1 MDPAKFSR
9 KLWCMRQQLILILTP
24 LVLLPVLF
32 VVPPKE
38 GKCLY
43 VVLLMALY
51 WCTEALPLAVTAM
64 LPVCLFPTMG
74 ILPSKKVCPQYF
86 LETNFLFL
94 SGLVMASAI
103 EEWGLHRRIALK
115 VLKIVGVKPAWL
127 ILGMMVT
134 SSFLSMWLSNTATT
148 AMMLPIANAI
158 LESLFGNLEALKENC
173 KVKSDPEG
181 DSQVK
186 MYVLPSEKQILT
198 TDDKSVWTDRSEKKN
213 LEEIRK
219 EAEYQIRVWK
229 GFLICIPYAASIGG
243 TATLTGTAPN
253 LILVGQLKSYFPEC
267 DLINFGSWFVFAF
280 PLMLLFLILGWIWIA
295 FLYGGLN
302 TRLCISKHDERAAA
316 EAKAKTVIDED
327 YKKLGPI
334 KFAEGSIA
342 FFFILFAILLFTR
355 DPKFVTGWSIFFTK
369 GYVSDAVTG
378 VIIISFLFF
387 FPSQRPSSRWWF
399 DPRASNTPY
408 VPLLSWRKAQECVP
422 WNIILL
428 LGGGFAMAKGCEESG
443 LAVWIGSHLEPLAQ
457 VPSAVAVM
465 LITAFIACFTEFAS
479 NTATII
485 IFLPVIA
492 ELAIR
497 VKVNPLYFM
506 IPATMGC
513 SYAFMLP
520 VSTPPNSIAFAS
532 GHLMVKDMVKTGF
545 VMNILGIMCVF
556 LAMNTWGLQM
566 FNLHMYPDW
575 ARPLNATSAT
585 VPTHTIPATNMTC

>member
-1 MDPAKFSR
+1 MEALNVFSK
-9 KLWCMRQQLILILTP
+9 KLWCVRKQLILFLTP
-24 LVLLPVLF
+24 LLLLPLLF
-32 VVPPKE
+32 VLPVKE

-43 VVLLMALY
+43 VVLLMAVF

-127 ILGMMVT
+127 ILGMMIT
-134 SSFLSMWLSNTATT
+134 TSFLSMWLSNTATT

-158 LESLFGNLEALKENC
+158 LESLFGDLQTLKENC
-173 KVKSDPEG
+173 KVKEDPEG
-181 DSQVK
+181 QSQVK
-186 MYVLPSEKQILT
+186 MHVLPSEKQVLT
-198 TDDKSVWTDRSEKKN
+198 VEDSRLDGVERPDQRSP
-213 LEEIRK
+213 EEIRK
-219 EAEYQIRVWK
+219 EAEYQMKVWK

-267 DLINFGSWFVFAF
+267 DLINFGSWFIFAF
-280 PLMLLFLILGWIWIA
+280 PLMVIFLFVGWIWIA
-295 FLYGGLN
+295 LLYGGLN
-302 TRLCISKHDERAAA
+302 TRLCINKHDEREAA
-316 EAKAKTVIDED
+316 EAKAKAVIDEN

-334 KFAEGSIA
+334 NFAEGSIS
-342 FFFILFAILLFTR
+342 FLFILFAVLLFTR
-355 DPKFVTGWSIFFTK
+355 DPKFVTGWAILFNK

-378 VIIISFLFF
+378 VIIISILFF
-387 FPSQRPSSRWWF
+387 FPSECPSLRWWTN
-399 DPRASNTPY
+399 RQASNTPY
-408 VPLLSWRKAQECVP
+408 VPLLSWKKAQQCVP

-443 LAVWIGSHLEPLAQ
+443 LASWIGGHLQPLAQ
-457 VPSAVAVM
+457 VPPAVAVI
-465 LITAFIACFTEFAS
+465 LIVAFLACFTEFAS

-506 IPATMGC
+506 IPATTGC
-513 SYAFMLP
+513 SFAFMLP

-545 VMNILGIMCVF
+545 VMNLLGIMCVS
-556 LAMNTWGLQM
+556 LAMNTWAMQM
-566 FNLHMYPDW
+566 FELHTYPDW
-575 ARPLNATSAT
+575 AHPLNTTSTQATLPPLNST
-585 VPTHTIPATNMTC
+585 G